1 MGKNKTELFGIDE
14 FEKTNLGSEWISH
27 FCEIL
32 KSHNNKQKLYIPI
45 SDVEMK
51 LGRPEYVGKLHD
63 GLYFDKSSNSI
74 SSKLEFKSKMN
85 TYFGEIKLLNLNNSY
100 SELGVTRIDCCNIDS
115 LHFEQTEKIINSSSN
130 LPLCNPVDFSGI
142 FNDALT
148 QEFKDSVDM
157 NIYNHIL
164 STPDLLNV

>member
-1 MGKNKTELFGIDE
+1 MKKSSINNIYPPKNKIIKVTRFNKIKNIIDIIGDFVCCLMLSKKIIKGTKWDYIVKTMGKNKTELFGIDE

-32 KSHNNKQKLYIPI
+32 KSNNNKQKLYIPI

-74 SSKLEFKSKMN
+74 SK
-85 TYFGEIKLLNLNNSY
+85 TW
-100 SELGVTRIDCCNIDS
+100 V
-115 LHFEQTEKIINSSSN
+115 
-130 LPLCNPVDFSGI
+130 
-142 FNDALT
+142 
-148 QEFKDSVDM
+148 
-157 NIYNHIL
+157 
-164 STPDLLNV
+164 